1 MKYNQ
6 LHYPTGYVKVSK
18 FCFGVM
24 RKALLKLFLK
34 RLLIFEKLGFN
45 SCSLQFPSLFRA

>member
-1 MKYNQ
+1 MSYNQ

-24 RKALLKLFLK
+24 RKALLSYSEAPFDFVVFVW
-34 RLLIFEKLGFN
+34 RL
-45 SCSLQFPSLFRA
+45 

>member
-1 MKYNQ
+1 MSYNQ

-24 RKALLKLFLK
+24 RKALLSIQK
-34 RLLIFEKLGFN
+34 RLLILGLGDN
-45 SCSLQFPSLFRA
+45 G